1 MTSYQLTITT
11 CAPLHIGSGKSA
23 LRKGID
29 FIGYGRTIYVF
40 DTARVLD
47 HIVPDSDDAELLERI
62 TRTQNLASFLREQ
75 DFREH
80 PDLALYQLGGAPSV
94 SEVLPQIK
102 DVYDQPYLPGSSLKG
117 ALRTAIIDAAL
128 LASGRPIDV
137 RRLGDRD
144 KYAAQDLE
152 RDVVGRGE
160 RPSQAPNYDL
170 FRTLHVADSGPGE
183 RDWLTLSNVMVWP
196 AGERGIPLDV
206 ETVQAGVV
214 FRTTITIDEYL
225 FGAQAARLGFGPKR
239 ELIANM
245 AASCR
250 AQAQARIA
258 GEQAFFAPRN
268 DAAAISRFYA
278 GLADQLAGCGE
289 ASFLLHLGWGAGWG
303 SKTVA
308 QALRASPGAVPDAV
322 RRYRLDRG
330 FGHGGEFPATRHVVI
345 DQRRPVSPLGWV
357 RVDLAEVA

>member
-11 CAPLHIGSGKSA
+11 CAPLHIGSGKAA

-80 PDLALYQLGGAPSV
+80 PELALYRLSGAPSV
-94 SEVLPQIK
+94 SEVLPQLK

-128 LASGRPIDV
+128 LARGRPIDV
-137 RRLGDRD
+137 RRLGERD
-144 KYAAQDLE
+144 KYAAQELE

-160 RPSQAPNYDL
+160 RPAQAPNYDL
-170 FRTLHVADSGPGE
+170 FRALHVADSEPGE
-183 RDWLTLSNVMVWP
+183 RSWLSLSNVLVWP
-196 AGERGIPLDV
+196 AGDRGIPLDV
-206 ETVQAGVV
+206 ETVQAGAV

-225 FGAQAARLGFGPKR
+225 FGEQAARLGFAPKR
-239 ELIANM
+239 NLIDNL

-250 AQAQARIA
+250 AQAEARIA
-258 GEQAFFAPRN
+258 GEQAFFAARG
-268 DAAAISRFYA
+268 DAEAVGRFYA
-278 GLADQLAGCGE
+278 NLADQLASCGE
-289 ASFLLHLGWGAGWG
+289 TGFLLHLGWGAGWE
-303 SKTVA
+303 SKTVSRS
-308 QALRASPGAVPDAV
+308 LRSSPGAVPDAV

-330 FGHGGEFPATRHVVI
+330 FGQGGEFPATRHLVV
-345 DQRRPVSPLGWV
+345 DQRQPVSPLGWV
-357 RVDLAEVA
+357 RVEMQR